1 MPGGSY
7 SVSDIQDYC
16 EYILKKHGED
26 TDKPS
31 VQIYVNKIVNRVTFK
46 IKSGYRLELSTPE
59 TMKLLG
65 RTENKKNKGKKLWKC
80 AASWNYWSSTSSL
93 WYH

>member
-1 MPGGSY
+1 MHGGSY
-7 SVSDIQDYC
+7 SVSDIQNYC

-65 RTENKKNKGKKLWKC
+65 RTENKKTKGKKL
-80 AASWNYWSSTSSL
+80 
-93 WYH
+93 

>member
-1 MPGGSY
+1 M
-7 SVSDIQDYC
+7 SDVQDYC

-46 IKSGYRLELSTPE
+46 IKNGYRLELSTPE

-65 RTENKKNKGKKLWKC
+65 RTENKKTKGKKL
-80 AASWNYWSSTSSL
+80 
-93 WYH
+93 

>member
-31 VQIYVNKIVNRVTFK
+31 VQIYLNKIVNRVTFK

-65 RTENKKNKGKKLWKC
+65 RTENKKTKGKKL
-80 AASWNYWSSTSSL
+80 
-93 WYH
+93 